1 MDCGSIQEEFSDLGI
16 EVEDKIVLDELEIL
30 SRRYNIDSG
39 KISCEYFSF
48 NSKNK
53 LGTKPPTLETI
64 LQFENEK
71 LKNLRSQLGPR
82 RPLDPIEGAE
92 NLPDC
97 PDLGP
102 GTPARLIAAKRG
114 VTTPEGNTNKR
125 WTLFNHLKSIITPQI
140 GLCPQSEVQSLIS
153 PHRPPQV

>member
-1 MDCGSIQEEFSDLGI
+1 MHLKYGHAFITPSHQYKFIAEYIIPSMECGTIQEEFSDLGI
-16 EVEDKIVLDELEIL
+16 EVEDNNVLDELKVL
-30 SRRYNIDSG
+30 ATRYNIDSG

-53 LGTKPPTLETI
+53 LGTKPPTMEL
-64 LQFENEK
+64 LGQFENDK
-71 LKNLRSQLGPR
+71 LKNLRSNLGPR

-102 GTPARLIAAKRG
+102 MGTPVRVMAAKRG
-114 VTTPEGNTNKR
+114 VVTPESNPNKR
-125 WTLFNHLKSIITPQI
+125 
-140 GLCPQSEVQSLIS
+140 
-153 PHRPPQV
+153 